1 MGREVASEV
10 KSMEL
15 KKQNSSDRDI
25 KSDQKAAAKK
35 FKAREWIEEIKHEI
49 KTINWTT
56 PEELRVYTQIVVGAT
71 FFFGLGV
78 YLVDLAIHGA
88 LNLLT
93 MISRLLVG

>member
-1 MGREVASEV
+1 MASEV

-15 KKQNSSDRDI
+15 KKE
-25 KSDQKAAAKK
+25 KEVVAKK
-35 FKAREWIEEIKHEI
+35 LRVREWIEGIKHEI
-49 KTINWTT
+49 KTISWTT

-93 MISRLLVG
+93 ALSRLLVG